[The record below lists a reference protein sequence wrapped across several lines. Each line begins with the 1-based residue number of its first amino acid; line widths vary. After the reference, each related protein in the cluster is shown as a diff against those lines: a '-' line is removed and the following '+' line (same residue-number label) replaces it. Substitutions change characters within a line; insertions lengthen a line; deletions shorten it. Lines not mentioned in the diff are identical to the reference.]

1 MRLTLMDDASII
13 RGLRQGD
20 AAAAAQL
27 VDLYGNRLL
36 RAAYLLCRNETEAQ
50 DLVQETLLQAVK
62 SAGRFRE
69 TSAFFSWLYGILL
82 NVYRC
87 QHRKQEHLLLYTDAM
102 SEMPDDEAD
111 QGNFFDRQD
120 TAGIL
125 WKALG
130 ELSAEHREALIL
142 RYYEGMSIDEIARW
156 AGLSTGTVKS
166 RLFYG
171 IRRLRKKYLKK

>member
-1 MRLTLMDDASII
+1 MRLTLMDDASLI

-20 AAAAAQL
+20 ETAAAQL

-87 QHRKQEHLLLYTDAM
+87 QRRKQEHLLYTSALP
-102 SEMPDDEAD
+102 EMPADEAD
-111 QGNFFDRQD
+111 QGNVFDRQD

-125 WKALG
+125 WEALG

-142 RYYEGMSIDEIARW
+142 RYYDGMSIDEIARC

-171 IRRLRKKYLKK
+171 MRRLRKKYLKK